1 MVTRKDIAQRA
12 GVSVSVVSRALNN
25 SGYVEEEKKR
35 KILMIAEQMG
45 YHPNPVAMSL
55 MTQRT
60 KQILFY
66 CRELENAFNIEVY
79 EGMLEVAKKHDYMV
93 VVHGKLDFKSVR
105 SIMVDGLIL
114 PSEKITDVY
123 LKGAGKN
130 YNLPVVSA
138 SYGDSISFVKSVP
151 VVECDLWEGT
161 RMILQY
167 LWDRGHR
174 KIAMIMPYELENA
187 NARTCAYKEFMQYE
201 LGEKMREY
209 YFGISKRGLINDERV
224 MNFMEEKIQDNITI
238 PEDFFGKGMLAA
250 EIFRERKC
258 DATAALCFNDDMA
271 LGFYRGLKKLGYG
284 IPEDVSIVGID
295 GIYARKYA
303 DLFLTSLKLN
313 PRMQGAR
320 CMEVLLDVLQ
330 GKKVKYVT
338 RIPLCVEEGE
348 SVRTIER

>member
-174 KIAMIMPYELENA
+174 KIAMIMPYELENS

-201 LGEKMREY
+201 LG
-209 YFGISKRGLINDERV
+209 
-224 MNFMEEKIQDNITI
+224 EKIQDNITI